1 MLQIL
6 HWIALTLNQSDLL
19 QCLRHYQLIWI
30 KLAASVP
37 AVSFTL
43 ILKISP
49 ITPLFIRSIP
59 ALITLF
65 IDKALLSFVNSAQYS
80 AIVIS
85 DHAPHILDLC
95 LPSSSHRHQ
104 GGWRL
109 NSGLLANADF
119 CHFVSTNIDVFLET
133 NRSDQVSPSLLWET
147 LKAFIRGG
155 IIFFSAHLTKNRRLK
170 QQELLDAILDIDRQ
184 QASTINPDLTTKRLQ
199 LQTEFD
205 LLSTG
210 KAEYLLRRT
219 RATYYEHGDKA
230 VRLLASQ
237 PRHQCASR
245 FIPQISDSS
254 HTLTTD
260 PSKINSEFASFY
272 STLYKSQ
279 PPLDTSVMDAFLNN
293 LDFPT

>member
-19 QCLRHYQLIWI
+19 QLSAYMDQIG
-30 KLAASVP
+30 SVDP
-37 AVSFTL
+37 WRFFHHNTKDFSYYSTVHQVYSRIDYF
-43 ILKISP
+43 
-49 ITPLFIRSIP
+49 
-59 ALITLF
+59 F

-119 CHFVSTNIDVFLET
+119 CDFVSTNIDVFLET

-155 IIFFSAHLTKNRRLK
+155 FISFS
-170 QQELLDAILDIDRQ
+170 
-184 QASTINPDLTTKRLQ
+184 
-199 LQTEFD
+199 EFD

-219 RATYYEHGDKA
+219 RATMSMGIRCTKMVPRMVDA
-230 VRLLASQ
+230 VVRSLVLFMFL
-237 PRHQCASR
+237 
-245 FIPQISDSS
+245 FICTVFSN
-254 HTLTTD
+254 
-260 PSKINSEFASFY
+260 PSI
-272 STLYKSQ
+272 
-279 PPLDTSVMDAFLNN
+279 VV
-293 LDFPT
+293 